1 MIQTLVLGAA
11 LLGIC
16 IFIHELGH
24 YLLGRLVGVQAEI
37 FSIGYG
43 RGIWKKKIGVTTWQ
57 ITAIPLGGYVKFY
70 GDDITGQDR
79 IPGGFYS
86 VGPLK
91 RIIPVLGGP
100 LFNLLLGFAV
110 FFLLHSLS
118 GPMAPQVRIVEELGV
133 NAPAYR
139 GGLRDGDLIRKVNGE
154 PVSDF
159 LAAKKAIALGNKDRM
174 VIEVERGGQPL
185 AFAIVPEIAR
195 NGIAQIGLRVPGER
209 SLEVNYPLS
218 ARFSFF
224 ISQWIGS
231 GEPPAQLRAMLYLS
245 NGDVILD
252 VEGHRPLSV
261 PDLQNLLGRYAGQ
274 DVHVRVRRS
283 LFPLVGNFWTEERTV
298 KVPVRGEYVITF
310 RDLFDEKYG
319 RALPDQVYSSN
330 NPAQIRGLSDLRLAG
345 EPAGSFENLHNRWNG
360 QAVQIQLGDKGY
372 RARLESKR
380 IGLFGFRPL
389 QHIDPIYLD
398 HHATL
403 LDVLRSALV
412 DTRDNILIYP
422 VFFKEMFSGR
432 MSFIDNTMGPVA
444 MVAAAGEVARSGF
457 QNYLQMFAAISIAL
471 MVMNLLPFPVVD
483 GGHVVF
489 FLIEA
494 IMGKPLPPAVME
506 GIFRFGFVSLLLL
519 GLFIM
524 YRDVLFVFN

>member
-1 MIQTLVLGAA
+1 MIQTLILGAA

-24 YLLGRLVGVQAEI
+24 YVLGRLVGVQAEI

-110 FFLLHSLS
+110 FLLLHSLS
-118 GPMAPQVRIVEELGV
+118 GPMAPQVHIVEELGV
-133 NAPAYR
+133 NAPAYK
-139 GGLRDGDLIRKVNGE
+139 GGLRDGDIIRKVNGE
-154 PVSDF
+154 TVSDF

-174 VIEVERGGQPL
+174 EIEVEREGQRQQ
-185 AFAIVPEIAR
+185 FTIVPEIAR
-195 NGIAQIGLRVPGER
+195 NGIAQIGLRVPGQR

-218 ARFSFF
+218 ARFSYFLSK
-224 ISQWIGS
+224 ILGS
-231 GEPPAQLRAMLYLS
+231 AEPPAQLQAMQYLH

-252 VEGHRPLSV
+252 VDGQKPVSV
-261 PDLQNLLGRYAGQ
+261 PDLQNLLGRYGGQ
-274 DVHVRVRRS
+274 EVNVRVRRS
-283 LFPLVGNFWTEERTV
+283 TFPLIGNFWTEEMTV
-298 KVPVRGEYVITF
+298 RVPVRGEYVVTF

-319 RALPDQVYSSN
+319 RGLGDQVYSSN
-330 NPAQIRGLSDLRLAG
+330 IPAHIRALSELRLLG
-345 EPAGSFENLHNRWNG
+345 EPAGSFENIHNRFSG
-360 QAVQIQLGDKGY
+360 QVVMLELGGKSY
-372 RARLESKR
+372 RARLESKQ

-389 QHIDPIYLD
+389 QHIEPIYLD
-398 HHATL
+398 HHATF
-403 LDVLRSALV
+403 LDVLRNALI

-422 VFFKEMFSGR
+422 VFFQEMFSGR

-494 IMGKPLPPAVME
+494 IMGKPLPPAVLE